1 MKRTNDGRPA
11 PTPRAG
17 GEAPVALVM
26 GGGAGTGRATA
37 LAFARAGYRVAIA
50 DVSEKGGQK
59 TLEELQDMGGEGF
72 FQRADMASAED
83 NRAVVD
89 AVGERYGGLH
99 AVSNNAAAGTRNLPL
114 ADIPEEEWDRAH
126 SVTLKGVW
134 LAMKAQLPLME
145 QSGGGAIVNV
155 ASVAGM
161 RGDPHQAA
169 YAAAKGGVIAL
180 SKTAA
185 TEYAKR
191 GVRVNTVCPG
201 GINSGGMAF
210 YMEQLPAEMRDK
222 VLNTHALGRLAEP
235 EEVADAVVYLCSDQA
250 SFITGHDLVV
260 DGGILVRSN
269 VLDI

>member
-1 MKRTNDGRPA
+1 MKKSNNK
-11 PTPRAG
+11 
-17 GEAPVALVM
+17 VALVM
-26 GGGAGTGRATA
+26 GGGAGTGRATV

-50 DVSEKGGQK
+50 DVNEKGGQK
-59 TLEELQDMGGEGF
+59 TLQALQDEGGEGF
-72 FQRADMASAED
+72 FQRADMASAAD
-83 NRAVVD
+83 NQAMVD
-89 AVGERYGGLH
+89 AVEARYGSLQ

-114 ADIPEEEWDRAH
+114 AEIPEEEWDRSHA
-126 SVTLKGVW
+126 VTLKGVW

-145 QSGGGAIVNV
+145 RSGGGAIVNV

-180 SKTAA
+180 GKTAA

-191 GVRVNTVCPG
+191 GIRVNTVCPG

-210 YMEQLPAEMRDK
+210 YLEQMPEEMRDK

-235 EEVADAVVYLCSDQA
+235 EEIADAVVYLCSDQA

-269 VLDI
+269 VLDL